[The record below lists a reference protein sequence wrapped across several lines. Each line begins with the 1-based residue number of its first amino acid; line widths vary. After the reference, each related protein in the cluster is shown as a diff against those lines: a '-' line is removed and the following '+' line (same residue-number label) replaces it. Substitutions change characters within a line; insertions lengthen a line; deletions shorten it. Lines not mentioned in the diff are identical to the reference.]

1 MRLGG
6 GDHIFVEVDP
16 DLVPLGEAVRRF
28 RKARG
33 LTQEDLSGLT
43 ELHRNHIG
51 GIERGER
58 NITIKTTLTLA
69 RALNVQP
76 AELFA
81 EYHRLTTVE

>member
-1 MRLGG
+1 M
-6 GDHIFVEVDP
+6 EVDP
-16 DLVPLGEAVRRF
+16 DLVPLGEAVRQF

-58 NITIKTTLTLA
+58 NITIKTALALA

-81 EYHRLTTVE
+81 EYHRPAVAE